1 MISSL
6 NRIALVATNTAGE
19 AVRQRYFLLSGIL
32 AAVVAALST
41 GLRVMDIAD
50 QTSELKFTADIGFG
64 TLFFFGSLLAVVLPA
79 HLFFTEMEN
88 RTALTLLA
96 RPLRRWEFLCGK
108 LVGVWLLLT
117 GLVVAVSLVTGFL
130 ITTRHA
136 ELAAEAVAS
145 GHPAPVFNLAGA
157 VLFALLQSV
166 RLGVVAALT
175 LFGCAYARSALFAY
189 GAGLGWLAAGQ
200 TAWVAREWLQ
210 GTAPSWQKSVFSTLL
225 RGVPDLQAFN
235 LSDALIFPV
244 KAAPYGAAWSAVLYG
259 LIWMVVL
266 TALGARLFR
275 NREI

>member
-6 NRIALVATNTAGE
+6 NRICLVASNTAGE

-32 AAVVAALST
+32 AAIVAALST
-41 GLRVMDIAD
+41 GLRVMDITD
-50 QTSELKFTADIGFG
+50 RTSELKFTADIGFG

-108 LVGVWLLLT
+108 LMGVWLLLT
-117 GLVVAVSLVTGFL
+117 GLVATVSLVTG
-130 ITTRHA
+130 IMIAVRHS
-136 ELAAEAVAS
+136 ELAGEAIAT
-145 GHPAPVFNLAGA
+145 GHPAPVFNVAGA
-157 VLFALLQSV
+157 LLFALLQSV
-166 RLGVVAALT
+166 RLGLVAALT

-210 GTAPSWQKSVFSTLL
+210 GTEPSFTKNVVGVLL

-235 LSDALIFPV
+235 LSDALIFPTKV
-244 KAAPYGAAWSAVLYG
+244 APYADAWSAVLYG
-259 LIWMVVL
+259 VIWMGVL

-275 NREI
+275 NREF